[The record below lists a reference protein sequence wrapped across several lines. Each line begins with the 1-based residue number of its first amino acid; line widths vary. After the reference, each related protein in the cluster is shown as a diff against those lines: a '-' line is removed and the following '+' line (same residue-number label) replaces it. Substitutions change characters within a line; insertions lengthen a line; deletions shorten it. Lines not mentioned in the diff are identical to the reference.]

1 MRAAPTPPQA
11 GSAAFGDSPLP
22 GMATAS
28 ARLCC
33 RPSCAAGR
41 LAVVAVLFAE
51 AGARA
56 WSTPSKAEAEA
67 GRVSDA
73 LARVPALRDAG
84 LGGGS

>member
-1 MRAAPTPPQA
+1 M
-11 GSAAFGDSPLP
+11 
-22 GMATAS
+22 
-28 ARLCC
+28 
-33 RPSCAAGR
+33 
-41 LAVVAVLFAE
+41 AVLFAE